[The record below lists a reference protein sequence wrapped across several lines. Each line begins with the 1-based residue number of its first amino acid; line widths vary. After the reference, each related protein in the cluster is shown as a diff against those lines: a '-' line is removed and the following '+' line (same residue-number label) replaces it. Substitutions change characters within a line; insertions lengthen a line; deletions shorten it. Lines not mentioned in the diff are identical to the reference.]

1 MQRFILSTLLI
12 LFSTLANAQSL
23 TAQLSGDSARFAYTS
38 DVLGEALGRLEL
50 NAGILYNDNDDYAA
64 SVGLQVRGENLDAPL
79 LVSLGARAYYG
90 NIGVYTATAVAL
102 GGDVVFAPISIPGF
116 EIGAHFY
123 IAPEPVSFSDAISLR
138 DYGVRVGYQVI
149 PLSTVYVGYQ
159 KFEIEIENVGDVLLD
174 DGIVFGLQIQ
184 F

>member
-1 MQRFILSTLLI
+1 MQRSIILSFLI
-12 LFSTLANAQSL
+12 LFSSIANAQSIN
-23 TAQLSGDSARFAYTS
+23 AQLSGDSARFDYSS

-50 NAGILYNDNDDYAA
+50 NAGILYNENDDYAVSA
-64 SVGLQVRGENLDAPL
+64 GLQVRGENLDAPL

-90 NIGVYTATAVAL
+90 EVRIYTATVIAL

-123 IAPEPVSFSDAISLR
+123 IAPEPVAFSDSIGLL
-138 DYGVRVGYQVI
+138 DYGIRVGYQVI
-149 PLSTVYVGYQ
+149 PLSTVYLGYQ
-159 KFEIEIENVGDVLLD
+159 KFEIEIQNVGDVLLD
-174 DGIVFGLQIQ
+174 DGIVFGLNIQ